1 MSYRELRNFCEIM
14 RSLGYSRKI
23 SVENFRKPNF
33 ELIAEI
39 LYWLVMRYDPQ
50 ADISDNIDEEADR
63 VEFIKSVVLLFAT
76 KARLKLNPKRLY
88 ESSGYAVREILKIA
102 EMLNKALISSSSLD
116 EDDSSNILEFNI
128 SSKIYNLKQ
137 ARLLAAEIT
146 ESGAKLYEQLGK
158 EKELRIS
165 RQRAVQFLEQIST
178 NFDDTTE
185 QDYIEKCIK
194 EIASNQTETVTQ
206 MSKMVENLNQDKD
219 NLEQKIKRRTDEL
232 ERAEKRLKSF
242 ETIRPAFMDEYE
254 QLEEELKKIYLLFVE
269 KYRNLDYLQHEL
281 DLYNKREEEKKEQS
295 EKAISSIRMKIRE
308 EEMRILR
315 GENEIDE
322 AAVDEQVMRGFE
334 NIDQLRETK
343 TGFNKAPGSKKVN
356 AENAQGNKNGK
367 EGLTNPL
374 GPSSEEEEE
383 EEESDPDA
391 QLQLEDSGEILDDDG
406 EDEFSDSGVIQDEDE
421 DDPNN
426 DF

>member
-343 TGFNKAPGSKKVN
+343 TGFNKAAGSKKVN

-374 GPSSEEEEE
+374 GPSSEEE